1 MIMRSV
7 DEMVLD
13 GNAAA
18 GVLALI
24 FAVDVTASISTCAGC
39 GSTRALGAAR
49 LYSGPGYVLRCT
61 DCGGALLRVVTA
73 QGRTFVTMTGIRV
86 LEIRDS

>member
-1 MIMRSV
+1 MRSV

-24 FAVDVTASISTCAGC
+24 FAVDVTAAASTCAHC
-39 GSTRALGAAR
+39 GSIRALGAAR
-49 LYSGPGYVLRCT
+49 LYSGAGYVLRCT
-61 DCGGALLRVVTA
+61 DCGEALLRLVTGH
-73 QGRTFVTMTGIRV
+73 GRTFVTMTGIHG

>member
-1 MIMRSV
+1 MRPV

-24 FAVDVTASISTCAGC
+24 FAVDVTAAATTCAEC
-39 GSTRALGAAR
+39 GSTRALGAAK
-49 LYSGPGYVLRCT
+49 LYSGPGYVLRCSA
-61 DCGGALLRVVTA
+61 CGGTLLRMVTA
-73 QGRTFVTMTGIRV
+73 PGRTFVSMTGIRV